1 MLGTALKVRHFGRY
15 KDIALLIRK
24 YARAGSERLD
34 GAEDP
39 DASPEGIAEA
49 QALAADLERLGPT
62 FIKLG
67 QLLSTRPDLLPAS
80 HLDAL
85 ARLQDKVEP
94 FPYAQAEAIIE
105 EELGARVNKIF
116 RSLEP
121 KPVAAASLAQLH
133 RGVLRDGRVVAVKVQ
148 RPGLREVIRQDM
160 AAIGE
165 AALFLDRHTEIGRR
179 YEFARILDEFR
190 RGLYGE
196 LDYVQEA
203 LNLRALSVNLAQF
216 DRLVVPAPLE
226 DFSTAR
232 VLTMD
237 YIPGRKIT
245 ELTPLTLNEL
255 DGVPLADQLFRA
267 YLKQILV
274 DGFFHADP
282 HPGNIV
288 LAPDGRIAILDLGMV
303 GRLGPDLQQ
312 NLLSLLL
319 AVCDGRSDEA
329 ATIAIRI
336 GRRRDGFA
344 ETDFR
349 QKISRLVL
357 NRREATISELNFGRI
372 IFEIARVSGEDG
384 LRLPP
389 EMTMISKALLNLD
402 QVVTTLDPGFQP
414 AAVVRG
420 EASILLEERLR
431 NAVSTG
437 GMTAGFLEAQKFA
450 QRLPERLGKV
460 LDVLGGNELRV
471 KVDAV
476 DEKLLI
482 DGMQKIA
489 NRIALGVVL
498 GSLIIGAALLMKVQ
512 TSFKI
517 FEYPGLAILLF
528 LGAAVAS
535 LVLIVD
541 ILYFDD
547 YSRARI
553 RGSEV
558 EDRGD

>member
-1 MLGTALKVRHFGRY
+1 MLGTTLKIRHIGRY
-15 KDIALLIRK
+15 KDIALLLRK
-24 YARAGSERLD
+24 YARAGSERLA
-34 GAEDP
+34 GPEEL
-39 DASPEGIAEA
+39 DATPERAAEA

-67 QLLSTRPDLLPAS
+67 QLLSTRPDLLPEA

-94 FPYAQAEAIIE
+94 FAFEQAESIIE
-105 EELGARVNKIF
+105 EELGVRVNKIF
-116 RSLEP
+116 RRLDP

-133 RGVLRDGRVVAVKVQ
+133 RGELRNGRVVAVKVQ
-148 RPGLREVIRQDM
+148 RPGLREVITEDM

-165 AALFLDRHTEIGRR
+165 AATFLDRHTSVGRR

-190 RGLYGE
+190 RGLYRE
-196 LDYVQEA
+196 LDYTQEA
-203 LNLRALSVNLAQF
+203 LSLRTLADNLIKF
-216 DRLVVPAPLE
+216 DLLVVPAPLE
-226 DFSTAR
+226 DFSSAR

-245 ELTPLTLNEL
+245 ALTPLALNEL

-288 LAPDGRIAILDLGMV
+288 LADDGRLAILDLGMI
-303 GRLGPDLQQ
+303 GRVGPDLQQ

-319 AVCDGRSDEA
+319 AVSDGRSDDA
-329 ATIAIRI
+329 ATIAIKI
-336 GRRRDGFA
+336 GHKRDKFM

-349 QKISRLVL
+349 QKITRLIL
-357 NRREATISELNFGRI
+357 NRRDSTMSELNLGRM
-372 IFEIARVSGEDG
+372 IFEIARIAGVDG

-389 EMTMISKALLNLD
+389 EITMISKALLNLD
-402 QVVTTLDPGFQP
+402 QVVTTLDPDFEP
-414 AAVVRG
+414 AAVVRK
-420 EASILLEERLR
+420 EAGVLLQERLQ
-431 NAVSTG
+431 NSVTTSG
-437 GMTAGFLEAQKFA
+437 ITAGLIEAQKFA
-450 QRLPERLGKV
+450 QRLPERLSKA

-476 DEKLLI
+476 DERLLI

-498 GSLIIGAALLMKVQ
+498 GALIIGAALLARVP
-512 TSFKI
+512 TSFTM
-517 FEYPGLAILLF
+517 FGYPGLAIILF
-528 LGAAVAS
+528 LGAAAAS
-535 LVLIVD
+535 AFLIAD
-541 ILYFDD
+541 ILYYDEGGRAPIRS
-547 YSRARI
+547 SREESR
-553 RGSEV
+553 
-558 EDRGD
+558 D

>member
-1 MLGTALKVRHFGRY
+1 MLGSALKIRHIGRY
-15 KDIALLIRK
+15 KDVAILLRK
-24 YARAGSERLD
+24 YARAGSERLE
-34 GAEDP
+34 GADEL
-39 DASPEGIAEA
+39 DASPERVAEA
-49 QALAADLERLGPT
+49 QAVAADLERLGPT

-67 QLLSTRPDLLPAS
+67 QLLSTRPDLLPEV

-94 FPYAQAEAIIE
+94 FPFEEAVSIIE
-105 EELGARVNKIF
+105 RDLGVRVNKVF
-116 RSLEP
+116 RSLDP

-133 RGVLRDGRVVAVKVQ
+133 CGVLRDGRVVAVKVQ
-148 RPGLREVIRQDM
+148 RPGLREVIDDDM

-165 AALFLDRHTEIGRR
+165 AALFLDRHTSIGKR

-190 RGLYGE
+190 RGLHSE
-196 LDYVQEA
+196 LDYTQEA
-203 LNLRALSVNLAQF
+203 LNLRSLADNLRAF
-216 DRLVVPAPLE
+216 DLLLVPSPLE
-226 DFSTAR
+226 DFSSAR

-245 ELTPLTLNEL
+245 ALTPLALNEL

-288 LAPDGRIAILDLGMV
+288 LAPDGRIAILDLGMI
-303 GRLGPDLQQ
+303 GRLGPELQQ

-319 AVCDGRSDEA
+319 AVSDGRSDDV
-329 ATIAIRI
+329 ATIALRI
-336 GRRRDGFA
+336 GRRREAFA
-344 ETDFR
+344 EAEFR

-357 NRREATISELNFGRI
+357 DRRGARIAELNFGRI
-372 IFEIARVSGEDG
+372 IFELARISGVFG
-384 LRLPP
+384 LRQPP
-389 EMTMISKALLNLD
+389 EMTMISKSLLNLD
-402 QVVTTLDPGFQP
+402 QVVTTLDPDFEP
-414 AAVVRG
+414 AAAVRR
-420 EASILLEERLR
+420 EAAVLLQERLQSNLSR
-431 NAVSTG
+431 SAL
-437 GMTAGFLEAQKFA
+437 TAGLIDAQKFSS
-450 QRLPERLGKV
+450 RLPERLSKV

-498 GSLIIGAALLMKVQ
+498 GSLIIGAALLMRVP
-512 TSFKI
+512 TSFTL
-517 FEYPGLAILLF
+517 FEYPGLAIILF

-535 LVLIVD
+535 IVLMLD
-541 ILYFDD
+541 ILYYDEN
-547 YSRARI
+547 SKVKV

-558 EDRGD
+558 EDRRE